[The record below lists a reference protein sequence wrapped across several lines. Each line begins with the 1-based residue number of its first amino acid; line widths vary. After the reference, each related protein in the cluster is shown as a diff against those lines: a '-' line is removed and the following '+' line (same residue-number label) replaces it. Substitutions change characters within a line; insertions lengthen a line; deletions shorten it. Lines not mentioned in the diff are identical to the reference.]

1 MKIMSRIK
9 LKIKKGDEV
18 IVIAG
23 RSKGKQGK
31 VLKVCRL
38 PKGRSRLLVEGVNMV
53 KKHVKPNPNN
63 NEPGGIKD
71 IEAFIDISN
80 VMLFDLIAK
89 KGGKIG
95 FRTQEDG
102 KKQRYFKSTGE
113 MVNVDDN

>member
-1 MKIMSRIK
+1 MSRIK

-23 RSKGKQGK
+23 RSKGKRGK